1 MTNNTTPIPDGWTET
16 TLGEVCEKI
25 GDGLHGTPIYSV
37 NGEYYFV
44 NGNNIK
50 DGKLI
55 IKADTK
61 KICDIYDDTLCTPLR
76 KDEILPSKI
85 EGEIVKAFPNLEN
98 NMAKVKKVI

>member
-1 MTNNTTPIPDGWTET
+1 MYINASDI
-16 TLGEVCEKI
+16 EKI
-25 GDGLHGTPIYSV
+25 SNLTGIEITKEEFCKYEKELATVLSW
-37 NGEYYFV
+37 F
-44 NGNNIK
+44 K
-50 DGKLI
+50 KLD
-55 IKADTK
+55 KADTK